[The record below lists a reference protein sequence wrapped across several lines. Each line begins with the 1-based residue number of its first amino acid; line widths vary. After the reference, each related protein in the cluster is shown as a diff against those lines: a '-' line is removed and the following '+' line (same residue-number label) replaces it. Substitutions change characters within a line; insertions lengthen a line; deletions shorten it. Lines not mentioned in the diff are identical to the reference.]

1 MRLIDADD
9 LLERFV
15 YADVKTE
22 LVNAAHDIIEAAP
35 TIRCADC
42 VHFRRNGWSDE
53 GHDIGV
59 CYAGDVVFHD
69 RCAAIKTSR
78 TVPMLRLQR
87 EREAKGMSRNALAS
101 LARLSHGRV
110 GQLELGR
117 ARPPRTSRELRRLA
131 LALGLSLRDA
141 PALLDPDEY
150 SAQCRADYGC
160 SNFIAKPYGERFTAP
175 RDDCGDCRYCADPN
189 DKIPGC
195 DNPVVMKP

>member
-59 CYAGDVVFHD
+59 CYAGDVVF
-69 RCAAIKTSR
+69 
-78 TVPMLRLQR
+78 
-87 EREAKGMSRNALAS
+87 
-101 LARLSHGRV
+101 
-110 GQLELGR
+110 
-117 ARPPRTSRELRRLA
+117 
-131 LALGLSLRDA
+131 
-141 PALLDPDEY
+141 PDEY